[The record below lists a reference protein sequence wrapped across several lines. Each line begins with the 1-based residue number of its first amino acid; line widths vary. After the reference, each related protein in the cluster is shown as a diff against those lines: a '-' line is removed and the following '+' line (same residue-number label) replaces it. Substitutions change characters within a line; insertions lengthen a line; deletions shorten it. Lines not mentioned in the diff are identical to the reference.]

1 MKYGKTERISGIV
14 ILLAL
19 LAIFVPWLMS
29 DPAPREDR
37 PQPNFVI
44 EQPIEVERRDVPAPE
59 RPSTIDEPSLPPLP
73 SNDDEMA
80 IDANPRLPET
90 DQIATSNQS
99 SSNAEAVGSNE
110 PEEAPDTLDSD
121 PIADLIA
128 SNSGSAQSR
137 SEGSSQSASQSSSQ
151 SSSQGSSQ
159 SSSQSSSSSSSSPSV
174 SAQGEWAVQVGSF
187 GEPGNAQRLSE
198 QLSDQGF
205 TVYQRERENNMTTVF
220 VGPYATSED
229 GESAMSSIKE
239 RANVQGLLV
248 RVRD

>member
-29 DPAPREDR
+29 DPAPREER
-37 PQPNFVI
+37 PQPSFVI
-44 EQPIEVERRDVPAPE
+44 EKPVEVERRDVPAPE
-59 RPSTIDEPSLPPLP
+59 RPATIGEPSLTAMP
-73 SNDDEMA
+73 SEEGDMP
-80 IDANPRLPET
+80 IDANPRLPAT
-90 DQIATSNQS
+90 DQVTAANQS
-99 SSNAEAVGSNE
+99 SSSPAAAGSSE
-110 PEEAPDTLDSD
+110 PTTNSD

-128 SNSGSAQSR
+128 TNSGSGQTGA
-137 SEGSSQSASQSSSQ
+137 ANSSQ
-151 SSSQGSSQ
+151 SSAARNASQGG
-159 SSSQSSSSSSSSPSV
+159 SSSASTPAV

-187 GEPGNAQRLSE
+187 GEPANARRLSE
-198 QLSDQGF
+198 QLSGEGF
-205 TVYQRERENNMTTVF
+205 TVYQRERANNMTTVF

-229 GESAMSSIKE
+229 GESAMTSIKE

>member
-29 DPAPREDR
+29 DPAPREER
-37 PQPNFVI
+37 PQPSFVI
-44 EQPIEVERRDVPAPE
+44 EQPVEVERRNVPAPE
-59 RPSTIDEPSLPPLP
+59 RPSTIDEPALSSAP
-73 SNDDEMA
+73 SDDSDDGFIP
-80 IDANPRLPET
+80 IDANPRAPQT
-90 DQIATSNQS
+90 DQIAASNQS
-99 SSNAEAVGSNE
+99 PSRAEAAGSSE
-110 PEEAPDTLDSD
+110 PDEAPSTPDSD

-128 SNSGSAQSR
+128 TNSGSGQSSAG
-137 SEGSSQSASQSSSQ
+137 SESQSSSQ
-151 SSSQGSSQ
+151 SA
-159 SSSQSSSSSSSSPSV
+159 SSPS
-174 SAQGEWAVQVGSF
+174 STAQGEWAVQVGSF
-187 GEPGNAQRLSE
+187 GEPANAQRLSA
-198 QLSDQGF
+198 QLSEEGF
-205 TVYQRERENNMTTVF
+205 SVYQRERDNNMTTVF

>member
-29 DPAPREDR
+29 DPAPREER
-37 PQPNFVI
+37 PQPSFVI
-44 EQPIEVERRDVPAPE
+44 EQPVEVERRDVPAPE
-59 RPSTIDEPSLPPLP
+59 RPSTIGESSLSSTSQGESDEGDIP
-73 SNDDEMA
+73 

-90 DQIATSNQS
+90 DQIAASNQS
-99 SSNAEAVGSNE
+99 SRPESAANSEADETPATPN
-110 PEEAPDTLDSD
+110 SD

-128 SNSGSAQSR
+128 SNSGS
-137 SEGSSQSASQSSSQ
+137 GQSSA
-151 SSSQGSSQ
+151 GGASQ
-159 SSSQSSSSSSSSPSV
+159 SSSQSSSSSAPSPSS

-198 QLSDQGF
+198 QLSEEGF
-205 TVYQRERENNMTTVF
+205 TVYQRERDNNMTTVF
-220 VGPYATSED
+220 VGPYATSEE

>member
-29 DPAPREDR
+29 DPAPREER
-37 PQPNFVI
+37 PQPSFVI
-44 EQPIEVERRDVPAPE
+44 EQPVEVERRDVPAPE
-59 RPSTIDEPSLPPLP
+59 RPSTIGEPSLSSTP
-73 SNDDEMA
+73 SEVGEDGDMP
-80 IDANPRLPET
+80 IDADPRLPET
-90 DQIATSNQS
+90 DQMTASNQS
-99 SSNAEAVGSNE
+99 PSSPEAAGSSE
-110 PEEAPDTLDSD
+110 PNEAPATPNSD

-128 SNSGSAQSR
+128 TNSGSGQT
-137 SEGSSQSASQSSSQ
+137 SAESSSQ
-151 SSSQGSSQ
+151 SRSSQNASQ
-159 SSSQSSSSSSSSPSV
+159 GTSSSASSPSV

-187 GEPGNAQRLSE
+187 GEPANAQRLSE
-198 QLSDQGF
+198 QLSGEGF
-205 TVYQRERENNMTTVF
+205 TVYQRERDNNMTTVF

-229 GESAMSSIKE
+229 GEAAMSSIKQ

>member
-1 MKYGKTERISGIV
+1 METEMKYGKTERISGIV

-29 DPAPREDR
+29 DPAPREER

-44 EQPIEVERRDVPAPE
+44 EQPVEVERRDVPAPE
-59 RPSTIDEPSLPPLP
+59 RPSTIGEPSLSASPRNEEGDIP
-73 SNDDEMA
+73 
-80 IDANPRLPET
+80 IDADPRLPET
-90 DQIATSNQS
+90 DQIAAANQS
-99 SSNAEAVGSNE
+99 PSSAEAAGSNE
-110 PEEAPDTLDSD
+110 PDEAPSISDSD
-121 PIADLIA
+121 PIAELIA
-128 SNSGSAQSR
+128 SNSGSAQSS
-137 SEGSSQSASQSSSQ
+137 SEGSSQ

-159 SSSQSSSSSSSSPSV
+159 RSSQSSSSSPSPPAT

-198 QLSDQGF
+198 QLSGEGF
-205 TVYQRERENNMTTVF
+205 TVYQRERDNNMTTVF
-220 VGPYATSED
+220 VGPYATSEE
-229 GESAMSSIKE
+229 GESAMTSIKE

>member
-29 DPAPREDR
+29 DPAPREER
-37 PQPNFVI
+37 PQPSFVI
-44 EQPIEVERRDVPAPE
+44 EQPVKAERRNVPAPQ
-59 RPSTIDEPSLPPLP
+59 RPATIDEPSASSTPRGE
-73 SNDDEMA
+73 SDDDLIP
-80 IDANPRLPET
+80 IDANPRAPET
-90 DQIATSNQS
+90 DQIAASNQS
-99 SSNAEAVGSNE
+99 SSSAEAAGSSE
-110 PEEAPDTLDSD
+110 PAEAPAAAESD

-128 SNSGSAQSR
+128 SNSSTQSSAESAPP
-137 SEGSSQSASQSSSQ
+137 SEPQRASQSAS
-151 SSSQGSSQ
+151 
-159 SSSQSSSSSSSSPSV
+159 SPAP

-198 QLSDQGF
+198 QLSSAGF
-205 TVYQRERENNMTTVF
+205 SVYQRERDNNMTTVF

-229 GESAMSSIKE
+229 GETAMSSIKE

>member
-37 PQPNFVI
+37 PQPSFVI

-59 RPSTIDEPSLPPLP
+59 RPATVNEPSLPQTDPT
-73 SNDDEMA
+73 D
-80 IDANPRLPET
+80 DANE
-90 DQIATSNQS
+90 ATSSAETAGS
-99 SSNAEAVGSNE
+99 SE
-110 PEEAPDTLDSD
+110 PDEVPATPDSD

-128 SNSGSAQSR
+128 SNSGSA
-137 SEGSSQSASQSSSQ
+137 GSTSQSQRA
-151 SSSQGSSQ
+151 
-159 SSSQSSSSSSSSPSV
+159 SSPAS

-187 GEPGNAQRLSE
+187 GEAGNAQRLSE
-198 QLSDQGF
+198 QLSEQGF
-205 TVYQRERENNMTTVF
+205 SVYQRERDNNMTTVF
-220 VGPYATSED
+220 VGPYTTSEE
-229 GESAMSSIKE
+229 GESAMASIKE

>member
-29 DPAPREDR
+29 DPAPREER
-37 PQPNFVI
+37 PQPSFVI
-44 EQPIEVERRDVPAPE
+44 EQPVEAERRNVPAPQ
-59 RPSTIDEPSLPPLP
+59 RPSTIDEPSISSTPRGE
-73 SNDDEMA
+73 SDDNSIP
-80 IDANPRLPET
+80 IDANPRAPET
-90 DQIATSNQS
+90 DQIAASSQS
-99 SSNAEAVGSNE
+99 PSRAEAAGSSE
-110 PEEAPDTLDSD
+110 PAAAPTAPESD

-128 SNSGSAQSR
+128 TNSSAQS
-137 SEGSSQSASQSSSQ
+137 SAESAPQRE
-151 SSSQGSSQ
+151 SQGA
-159 SSSQSSSSSSSSPSV
+159 SSPAPT
-174 SAQGEWAVQVGSF
+174 AQGEWAVQVGSF

-198 QLSDQGF
+198 QLSSAGF
-205 TVYQRERENNMTTVF
+205 SVYQRERDNNMTTVF

-229 GESAMSSIKE
+229 GETAMASIKE

>member
-37 PQPNFVI
+37 PQPSFVI
-44 EQPIEVERRDVPAPE
+44 EQPVNVERRDVPAPQ
-59 RPSTIDEPSLPPLP
+59 RPSTIQEPTVTTTPLSENGDNSLPIQ
-73 SNDDEMA
+73 A
-80 IDANPRLPET
+80 IPRQPQT
-90 DQIATSNQS
+90 DQLASDES
-99 SSNAEAVGSNE
+99 SSPAAEAAGSSE
-110 PEEAPDTLDSD
+110 PATAPAATESD

-128 SNSGSAQSR
+128 SNSSDTGNSNSGSAS
-137 SEGSSQSASQSSSQ
+137 GSSQAASAPAST
-151 SSSQGSSQ
+151 
-159 SSSQSSSSSSSSPSV
+159 
-174 SAQGEWAVQVGSF
+174 AQGEWAVQVGSF
-187 GEPGNAQRLSE
+187 GEPGNARRLSQ

-205 TVYQRERENNMTTVF
+205 TVYQRERDNNMTTVF
-220 VGPYATSED
+220 VGPYATSEE